1 MRLAIIM
8 GTLAACAA
16 PARAADIS
24 ALPTITV
31 VGVGEVKTDPDIA
44 NLAFSIRGEGASPDA
59 ATRGLVA
66 KQKAIINGLGVL
78 GGGRM
83 EIRTGEVRL
92 DETRAAGCGGDDD
105 DNPRLSTGK
114 CAVTGYLA
122 SISVSV
128 RMEAVKNAGTA
139 VGLAAR
145 LGASNAHASDFD
157 ILKHDD
163 AARRAAAAALADAH
177 NRAEAIASAAGEKLG
192 PVVKVTD
199 EAATASDGDDI
210 MVTGARVPAPVM
222 VMPPPVAV
230 DIRPEPISTTARL
243 TVTYA
248 IAR

>member
-1 MRLAIIM
+1 M

-16 PARAADIS
+16 PATAADVA

-44 NLAFSIRGEGASPDA
+44 NLAFSVRGEGSSADV

-66 KQKAIINGLGVL
+66 KQKAIIDGLGAL
-78 GGGRM
+78 GSGKM

-92 DETRAAGCGGDDD
+92 DETRAAGCGDDD

-128 RMEAVKNAGTA
+128 RMDSVKNAGTA

-199 EAATASDGDDI
+199 EAATTIDSEDI
-210 MVTGARVPAPVM
+210 VVTGARVPAPVM

-230 DIRPEPISTTARL
+230 DVRPEPISTTARL